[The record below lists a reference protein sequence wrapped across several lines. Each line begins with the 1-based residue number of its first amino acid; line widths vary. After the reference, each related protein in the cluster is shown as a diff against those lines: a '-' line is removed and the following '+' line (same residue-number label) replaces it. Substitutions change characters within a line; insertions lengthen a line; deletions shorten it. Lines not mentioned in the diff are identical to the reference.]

1 MATATAT
8 KNAALANFAPFFT
21 ATVLFKNDK
30 APAGAYDCVACGNDI
45 GDKNTPAAISYA
57 TNYLG
62 SWAHPACLMKA
73 KIVMTDDKRL
83 KKAAQ
88 AVHRDAFQASYQNRA
103 KTTTTVSSTPAKTTV
118 TKYTAPTPAPTPPA
132 NMALTYSAPSEADL
146 RATIEA
152 EYEARLT
159 AMVNIILAKNER
171 IATLESDNEKLAM
184 ELSKIMVTSVAPTT
198 PAPTTT
204 HNQKL
209 VQEIKAMGRC
219 GAPKKDGTAC
229 RWDTRKTACMHH
241 NRVA

>member
-1 MATATAT
+1 MAQNTTVSSYV
-8 KNAALANFAPFFT
+8 PFFT

-62 SWAHPACLMKA
+62 SWAHLRCLNIA
-73 KIVMTDDKRL
+73 KIAVKDDKKA

-88 AVHRDAFQASYQNRA
+88 AVHRDAFQAQYQNKA
-103 KTTTTVSSTPAKTTV
+103 KTTTTVSSTPAQTTITTMTTPRV
-118 TKYTAPTPAPTPPA
+118 PTAQTF
-132 NMALTYSAPSEADL
+132 EEEL
-146 RATIEA
+146 RVKIEA
-152 EYEARLT
+152 EYEDVMQQAL
-159 AMVNIILAKNER
+159 AAILARNER

-184 ELSKIMVTSVAPTT
+184 ELSKIMVASVAT

-204 HNQKL
+204 HNEKL
-209 VQEIKAMGRC
+209 VKEIKDMGRC
-219 GAPKKDGTAC
+219 GAQKKDGTAC

-241 NRVA
+241 NRAA

>member
-8 KNAALANFAPFFT
+8 KNAAIANFAPFFT

-30 APAGAYDCVACGNDI
+30 APVGAYDCVACGNDI

-57 TNYLG
+57 ANYLG
-62 SWAHPACLMKA
+62 SWAHPACLMRA

-88 AVHRDAFQASYQNRA
+88 AVHRDAFQASYQNKA

-118 TKYTAPTPAPTPPA
+118 TQYTAPPTPPA

-146 RATIEA
+146 RATIEQ
-152 EYEARLT
+152 EYEARL
-159 AMVNIILAKNER
+159 VKLVEIITAKNER

-184 ELSKIMVTSVAPTT
+184 ELSKIMVASVAT

-209 VQEIKAMGRC
+209 VQDIKAMGRC